1 MDNLMANI
9 RQKIQ
14 KDINDLIKSVS
25 ETKGMLLAYPLLV
38 EFFDGDHNAALFMN
52 QVIYWT
58 DRTTDPEG
66 WFYKTYEDWEGETQ
80 FSYYQINRV
89 IFGDERVQ
97 NPKRNLR
104 DVGLETK
111 VKMAPNGRNAT
122 FYRLDV
128 PQFVGMLVDW
138 IEEKFGALTNQVRK
152 RLKLNEAPDPQTQP
166 EPEATFTFAD
176 DGGTPLWLQ
185 PKEPEVVPTE
195 RVQMPWENSY
205 RPDQEYTIADV
216 WKIAQGQLEIQ
227 FDRASFSTYLKDIT
241 LVDYDAASLTFTLA
255 VKHTYHFDMVRYR
268 LHRNIRRVLSD
279 AFGQDVE
286 VAYVTYDDWRE
297 RSQ

>member
-1 MDNLMANI
+1 
-9 RQKIQ
+9 
-14 KDINDLIKSVS
+14 
-25 ETKGMLLAYPLLV
+25 LV

-52 QVIYWT
+52 QVLYWT

-89 IFGDERVQ
+89 IYGDERVQ
-97 NPKRNLR
+97 NPKRNLSE
-104 DVGLETK
+104 VGLETK

-128 PQFVGMLVDW
+128 AQFIAMFVDW
-138 IEEKFGALTNQVRK
+138 IEEKFGALTDQVRK
-152 RLKLNEAPDPQTQP
+152 LLRLREEPRSQPTTQTQP
-166 EPEATFTFAD
+166 ESTFTYD
-176 DGGTPLWLQ
+176 DNWTPLRLQ
-185 PKEPEVVPTE
+185 PKQPEVVPTE
-195 RVQMPWENSY
+195 RVQTPWQNNY
-205 RPDQEYTIADV
+205 RPDQEHTIADV
-216 WKIAQGQLEIQ
+216 WKIAHGQLEIQ
-227 FDRASFSTYLKDIT
+227 FDRASFDIYLKNVA
-241 LVDYDAASLTFTLA
+241 LVDYDADALTFTLA
-255 VKHTYHFDMVRYR
+255 VKETRNFDMVKYR

-286 VAYVTYDDWRE
+286 ITYVTYYDWRE

>member
-1 MDNLMANI
+1 MTTF
-9 RQKIQ
+9 RQRIQ

-52 QVIYWT
+52 QVLYWT

-89 IFGDERVQ
+89 IYGDERVQ
-97 NPKRNLR
+97 NPKRNLSE
-104 DVGLETK
+104 VGLETK

-128 PQFVGMLVDW
+128 AQFIAMFVDW
-138 IEEKFGALTNQVRK
+138 IEEKFGALTDQVRNLF
-152 RLKLNEAPDPQTQP
+152 RSREEPRSQPTTQTQP
-166 EPEATFTFAD
+166 ESTFTYED
-176 DGGTPLWLQ
+176 ENWTPLWLQ
-185 PKEPEVVPTE
+185 PKQPEVVPTE
-195 RVQMPWENSY
+195 RVQTTWQNNY
-205 RPDQEYTIADV
+205 RPNQEHTIADV
-216 WKIAQGQLEIQ
+216 WKIAHGQLEIQ
-227 FDRASFSTYLKDIT
+227 FDRASFSTYLEHLA
-241 LVDYDAASLTFTLA
+241 LVDYDVDTLTFTLA

-286 VAYVTYDDWRE
+286 ITYVTYDDWRD
-297 RSQ
+297 RHR